1 MIGRAAATFLLVVA
15 VSACGRGG
23 DDETSAGTDA
33 SVSTVATTTTAVPA
47 TPAPPAEVLYVVQAG
62 DSLSAI
68 ASRFGVSVDEIA
80 NANAI
85 EDVNRLAVGRE
96 LVIPPSTSTT
106 AAGTAGAGSS
116 TTLAGGTA
124 TTVPQGAPSTTAT
137 G

>member
-33 SVSTVATTTTAVPA
+33 SVSTVATTTTAVPP

-106 AAGTAGAGSS
+106 TTATSGAGSS
-116 TTLAGGTA
+116 TTLAAGSA
-124 TTVPQGAPSTTAT
+124 TTLAGEGESTTTT